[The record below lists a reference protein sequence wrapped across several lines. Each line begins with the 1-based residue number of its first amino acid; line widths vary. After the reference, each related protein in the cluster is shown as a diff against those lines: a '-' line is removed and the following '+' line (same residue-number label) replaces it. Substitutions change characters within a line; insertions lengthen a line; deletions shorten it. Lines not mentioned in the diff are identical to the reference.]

1 MLRAFRSAMLLCMLL
16 LFSICSSVALEPKE
30 NGGETTAVAP
40 QSRPKVSEPNAMAA
54 WKLQV
59 SGLLERSKDYPA
71 AALARGE
78 EGIVYL
84 AFTLDRQGHV
94 TNSHIARSSGSKALD
109 DDALE
114 MLLRAE
120 PFPPLPSDVTRPEIN
135 LNVPINYEL
144 PPCGPITGW
153 FQRHCWGKR

>member
-1 MLRAFRSAMLLCMLL
+1 MRRAFRTAMLLWMQLL
-16 LFSICSSVALEPKE
+16 LAVCSAVALEPKE
-30 NGGETTAVAP
+30 DETTAAAP
-40 QSRPKVSEPNAMAA
+40 QSRPGTIEPDAMTA

-71 AALARGE
+71 AAMARGE
-78 EGIVYL
+78 EGTVYL
-84 AFTLDRQGHV
+84 SFTLDRAGHV

-114 MLLRAE
+114 MLSRAE
-120 PFPPLPSDVTRPEIN
+120 PFPPMPPDMTRPEIS
-135 LNVPINYEL
+135 LSVPVSYHL

>member
-1 MLRAFRSAMLLCMLL
+1 MRWAFRSAALLGMPLL
-16 LFSICSSVALEPKE
+16 LAVYSAIALEPNNE
-30 NGGETTAVAP
+30 NETAAVAP
-40 QSRPKVSEPNAMAA
+40 QTRPAATEPDAQTA

-71 AALARGE
+71 AAMARGE
-78 EGIVYL
+78 EGTVFL
-84 AFTLDRQGHV
+84 AFTLDREGHV

-114 MLLRAE
+114 MLSRAE
-120 PFPPLPSDVTRPEIN
+120 PFPSLPSNVTRPEIS
-135 LNVPINYEL
+135 LTVPINYQL